1 MYSSNLH
8 DLEHPFLQAVM
19 VLAARIQVRT
29 SLLEAVREKLMC
41 KQQILTDMKISKC
54 LVVLSCLLAS
64 CSGTDE
70 IAEVIS
76 DGEIRNAVVR
86 IEPFVFDDGETRTDL
101 TYKDNVIKFSWDDD
115 ETIGVF
121 PISAQQLI

>member
-1 MYSSNLH
+1 
-8 DLEHPFLQAVM
+8 
-19 VLAARIQVRT
+19 
-29 SLLEAVREKLMC
+29 
-41 KQQILTDMKISKC
+41 MKISKC

-70 IAEVIS
+70 ITDNVS

-101 TYKDNVIKFSWDDD
+101 TYKDNKITFNWDDD

>member
-1 MYSSNLH
+1 
-8 DLEHPFLQAVM
+8 
-19 VLAARIQVRT
+19 
-29 SLLEAVREKLMC
+29 MC

>member
-1 MYSSNLH
+1 
-8 DLEHPFLQAVM
+8 
-19 VLAARIQVRT
+19 
-29 SLLEAVREKLMC
+29 MC
-41 KQQILTDMKISKC
+41 KQQILTDMKICKY

-64 CSGTDE
+64 CSGADDVTE
-70 IAEVIS
+70 TVS
-76 DGEIRNAVVR
+76 DGEIRNGVVR
-86 IEPFVFDDGETRTDL
+86 IAPYTFDDGMTRTDL